1 MPRRFA
7 VLILATGLAIM
18 ACAGCRHN
26 RSTSLS
32 SPAAS
37 GLHTRDLIDPI
48 AHDDANYLVPADQ
61 LIAIAER
68 LRKERQQKLAEQ
80 SKKEGGVSSTKPD
93 RKILCLSGGGSHGA
107 YSAGVLV
114 GWSER
119 GDRPRFDV
127 VTGISTGALIAVPA
141 FLGPQ
146 YDEQMTQFYTTL
158 RNKDL
163 FKVRPIRGLFREA
176 FTDTS
181 RLASR
186 IDAFLT
192 AEVMHDLAAAH
203 RQGRRLYIGTT
214 EQEGKQFVVW
224 DIGAIASRNGPGDQ
238 KLISNIL
245 LGSSAVPGLASA
257 VKIPITVDGVPY
269 AERHVDG
276 GASQSLF
283 FHPPYVAPEQ
293 RSDVPAR
300 DLAGAK
306 VYVIVAGKLYA
317 DPEVIR
323 PWSIALAGNSVNTL
337 LHAQT
342 RGDLQ
347 RLYTLCVLTGMDY
360 YVSAV
365 PPEYHVELTTVE
377 FKPAFLTKLFEEGK
391 RVMRSSTPWRTIPPG
406 YGPGESVLTRAGV
419 DLTYR
424 ERGPSL
430 PIRSPRGQWTQPL
443 NPVPKRETSPAVLPT
458 DR

>member
-7 VLILATGLAIM
+7 SSILAIGVLII

-26 RSTSLS
+26 QARGLP
-32 SPAAS
+32 SPTAS
-37 GLHTRDLIDPI
+37 GLYTRDLVDPV
-48 AHDDANYLVPADQ
+48 AHDDANYLAPSDQ
-61 LIAIAER
+61 LISVAER

-119 GDRPRFDV
+119 GDRPTFDV

-141 FLGPQ
+141 FLGPK
-146 YDEQMTQFYTTL
+146 YDDQMTQFYTTL

-163 FKVRPIRGLFREA
+163 FKVKPVRGLFREA
-176 FTDTS
+176 FTGTS

-192 AEVMHDLAAAH
+192 ADVMQDLAEAH
-203 RQGRRLYIGTT
+203 RRGRRLYIGTT
-214 EQEGKQFVVW
+214 EQEGKQFIVW
-224 DIGAIASRNGPGDQ
+224 DIGAIACRDGPGGRE
-238 KLISNIL
+238 LINNIL
-245 LGSSAVPGLASA
+245 LGSSAVPGLFPAA
-257 VKIPITVDGVPY
+257 KIPITVDGVPY

-276 GASQSLF
+276 GVSRALF
-283 FHPPYVAPEQ
+283 FHHPHVPPEQ
-293 RSDVPAR
+293 RSDVAAR

-306 VYVIVAGKLYA
+306 VYVIVAGKLFA
-317 DPEVIR
+317 DPEVVR
-323 PWSIALAGNSVNTL
+323 PWSFSLAKNSVATL

-347 RLYTLCVLTGMDY
+347 QLYTLCLLTGMDY

-365 PPEYHVELTTVE
+365 PPEYNLELTNVE
-377 FKPAFLTKLFEEGK
+377 FDPAQLSKLFEEGK
-391 RVMRSSTPWRTIPPG
+391 RVILSPTPWRTVPPG
-406 YGPGESVLTRAGV
+406 FGRGESVLTRAGV

-430 PIRSPRGQWTQPL
+430 PIRAPRRQWISPQ
-443 NPVPKRETSPAVLPT
+443 NPVSDRESSPAPLPA